1 MHLNI
6 ALPHIT
12 SALNNNIEKLH
23 QLKAA
28 EIFSLTIRNCCSF
41 EVIFMQPLVRYLDKA
56 REQQLLG

>member
-6 ALPHIT
+6 AFPHIT
-12 SALNNNIEKLH
+12 SASNNYLEKLH
-23 QLKAA
+23 QLKADA
-28 EIFSLTIRNCCSF
+28 TFSLTIKDFYSF